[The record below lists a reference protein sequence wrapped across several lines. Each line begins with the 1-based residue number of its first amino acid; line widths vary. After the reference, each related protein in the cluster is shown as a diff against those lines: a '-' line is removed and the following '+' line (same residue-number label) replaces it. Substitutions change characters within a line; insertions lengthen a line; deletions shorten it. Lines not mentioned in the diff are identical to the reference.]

1 MRVHHYNSTPEPE
14 LIADELYRIVIPQPF
29 YEPNNVYLINSGE
42 PVLIDSGYIEN
53 LGLLQRALRSIG
65 LSLSKIK
72 HIVYTHDHIDHMSAA
87 LSIRFYTSARTYAM
101 AGLEKS
107 VENYTANLLLI
118 KRAEERLTHRAHRD
132 PVVRRTELAR
142 ARRGWDQFLESS
154 SSGGKMIQN
163 VEIDHGLVQG
173 DVLEVGR
180 REIGFLH
187 TPGHNCW
194 HLTPYILGE
203 GIYFT
208 GDLVLD
214 NVSSVY
220 ADVDGN
226 LGDYHQSLARLSRIP
241 VKRLLPAHGQEP
253 ADPHKKIRLLQKTL
267 SLLERGVMRR
277 LKERPHDL
285 SELVVSAMGERVR
298 KSGYYFTALGVVHS
312 IIRKLADQGF
322 VEVLE
327 VDPPYEMYSWTG
339 PQDA

>member
-1 MRVHHYNSTPEPE
+1 MRVHHYSQVPEPE
-14 LIADELYRIVIPQPF
+14 KIGEDLYRIVIPQPF
-29 YEPNNVYLINSGE
+29 YEPNNVYLITSGE
-42 PVLIDSGYIEN
+42 PTLIDTGYIEN
-53 LGLLQRALRSIG
+53 LGLLQRALRRAG
-65 LSLSKIK
+65 LSLARIK
-72 HIVYTHDHIDHMSAA
+72 HIIYTHDHIDHMSAA
-87 LSIRFYTSARTYAM
+87 LSIRFYTNATIYAM
-101 AGLEKS
+101 AGI
-107 VENYTANLLLI
+107 ENAVRDYNANLLLI

-132 PVVRRTELAR
+132 PDVRRTELAR

-154 SSGGKMIQN
+154 SSGGKM
-163 VEIDHGLVQG
+163 VPDVHIDHGLVQG
-173 DVLEVGR
+173 DVLEIGR

-194 HLTPYILGE
+194 HLSPYILGE

-226 LGDYHQSLARLSRIP
+226 LGDYHRSLERLSKIP

-253 ADPHKKIRLLQKTL
+253 PDPQKKIRLLQKTL
-267 SLLERGVMRR
+267 ALLERGVMRR
-277 LKERPHDL
+277 LKDRPHDL

-312 IIRKLADQGF
+312 IIQKLAAQQY
-322 VEVLE
+322 VQVLE
-327 VDPPYEMYSWTG
+327 VEPPYEMYSWIG
-339 PQDA
+339 PPNA